1 MAGCVLRVK
10 KDGFDPNEYLS
21 STSIDGA
28 TVVLDGFN
36 LTVSKSDNLSSQ
48 IEEVEKF
55 IEDNGETLENLT
67 SLISPDA
74 PEFNFGIW
82 RNSNPVQSVSFP
94 ITLISKCSDLGIE
107 LCASIYE
114 VNDR

>member
-21 STSIDGA
+21 STNIEGA
-28 TVVLDGFN
+28 TVVQDGFN
-36 LTVSKSDNLSSQ
+36 LTVSKSDDMSSQ
-48 IEEVEKF
+48 IEEVEIF
-55 IEDNGETLENLT
+55 IEDNQKTLENLT
-67 SLISPDA
+67 SLLRPDA

-107 LCASIYE
+107 LCTSIYE
-114 VNDR
+114 VHDR